1 MKERRHAIGCDT
13 DTGEVLELEEV
24 NLYSRLTLGTL
35 NSIFDLENHYKGH
48 IVKCILLVDK

>member
-1 MKERRHAIGCDT
+1 VKERRHAIGCDT